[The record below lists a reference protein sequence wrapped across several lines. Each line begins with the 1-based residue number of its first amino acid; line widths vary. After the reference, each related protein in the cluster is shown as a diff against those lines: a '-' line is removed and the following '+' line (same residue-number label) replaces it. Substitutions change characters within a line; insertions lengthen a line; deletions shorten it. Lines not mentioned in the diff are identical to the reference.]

1 MKDRPFSCIKMLI
14 KSLFS
19 TFAKTYETY
28 DVMNVPSTRDLKKKI
43 GILTLDLE
51 TVPIQKVDSPHK
63 CALK

>member
-1 MKDRPFSCIKMLI
+1 MLI